1 MANKEFLY
9 AVAVVRANE
18 LSLLSA
24 QDIEQ
29 IISAPDYKRAV
40 ALLCDK
46 GYDEPQGSDYSAMLD
61 SELEKTWELLK
72 TNAPEAEGLN
82 VFVVKNDYQNL
93 KACLKAEV
101 AGTDAAGH
109 LVKPCIIGHEVLLE
123 CVRER
128 KFDGL
133 PDFISADAKKA
144 FDTLTK
150 TGNGQSCDIVIDTA
164 TLRAIRRFAD
174 KADDALV
181 TEYADTFCLA
191 ADIKTAVRCARTKK
205 SESFIETALAE
216 NPYID
221 TGALAQA
228 ALEGEDAI
236 LELLSESD
244 LKDYRTALEN
254 GASAFEKYCDDRLIS
269 IVKRAKYQAMGIGPL
284 AAYYVAKETEI
295 KALRIILSAKIS
307 GASNDTVRERM
318 RELYV

>member
-1 MANKEFLY
+1 MANNEFLY

-18 LSLLSA
+18 LSLLTS

-29 IISAPDYKRAV
+29 IISAPDYKKAV
-40 ALLCDK
+40 AILCDK

-72 TNAPEAEGLN
+72 KNAPEADGLN
-82 VFVVKNDYQNL
+82 TFVVKNDFQNL

-101 AGTDAAGH
+101 ADVDAKEH
-109 LVKPCIIGHEVLLE
+109 LVKPCIIEHDFLLD

-128 KFDGL
+128 KFDEL
-133 PDFISADAKKA
+133 PAFIRDAARKA

-150 TGNGQSCDIVIDTA
+150 TGNGQQCDVVVDSA
-164 TLRAIRRFAD
+164 ALKAMSSFAEKSGD
-174 KADDALV
+174 ELLK
-181 TEYADTFCLA
+181 EYADVFCLA
-191 ADIKTAVRCARTKK
+191 ADIKTAIRAARTNKG
-205 SESFIETALAE
+205 ECFIEAALVE

-221 TGALAQA
+221 VALLAQA
-228 ALEGEDAI
+228 ALESEEAV

-254 GASAFEKYCDDRLIS
+254 GASAFEKYSDDRLIS
-269 IVKRAKYQAMGIGPL
+269 IVKRAKYSAMGIGPL
-284 AAYYVAKETEI
+284 AAYYVARETEI